1 MPLVQPG
8 QGGNVGTAITE
19 FGIETSNCLG
29 SVVGSHNGAV
39 VSASNRVLDNHPFP
53 GLDVPLV
60 EITDLGPRRFD
71 SRNHG
76 VGRRLNID
84 PQCLVRLD
92 EIINCF
98 HGVRFIRLF
107 AIWQPD
113 RDELVVLVRCFLPQL
128 FHGQLT

>member
-1 MPLVQPG
+1 MRQLQKSIINTLKVKPQ
-8 QGGNVGTAITE
+8 
-19 FGIETSNCLG
+19 
-29 SVVGSHNGAV
+29 
-39 VSASNRVLDNHPFP
+39 
-53 GLDVPLV
+53 
-60 EITDLGPRRFD
+60 
-71 SRNHG
+71 
-76 VGRRLNID
+76 ID

-113 RDELVVLVRCFLPQL
+113 RDELVVLVRCFLSQL